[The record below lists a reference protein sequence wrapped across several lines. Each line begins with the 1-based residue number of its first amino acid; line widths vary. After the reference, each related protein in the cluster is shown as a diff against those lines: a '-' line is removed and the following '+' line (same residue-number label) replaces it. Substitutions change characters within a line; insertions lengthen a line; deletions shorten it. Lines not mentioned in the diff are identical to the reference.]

1 MIKYLLRFSS
11 KMYFTS
17 VLLEFNFVFRSYSEA
32 DMPGSVPAYDPT
44 EQQLLASIER
54 EMGVLY

>member
-1 MIKYLLRFSS
+1 
-11 KMYFTS
+11 MYFTS
-17 VLLEFNFVFRSYSEA
+17 VWLEFNFVFRSYSEA

>member
-1 MIKYLLRFSS
+1 MRSDICIFIQSTFSLKNTYLSLS
-11 KMYFTS
+11 
-17 VLLEFNFVFRSYSEA
+17 FRSYSEA

-54 EMGVLY
+54 EMGVLF

>member
-1 MIKYLLRFSS
+1 MTFVSLYKVLFSLKNICLS
-11 KMYFTS
+11 LS
-17 VLLEFNFVFRSYSEA
+17 FRSYSEA

-54 EMGVLY
+54 EMGVLF